1 MERKTFYIT
10 VGSGEIHEDKG
21 ASSFEFEIDATEE
34 EAEQLSELFE
44 TANSASHHSF
54 WRAHTP
60 YIQYHHDAEN
70 DEYDNSLKA
79 IYQKI
84 HELGKPATREHIES
98 MGIID

>member
-10 VGSGEIHEDKG
+10 VGSGEIHEDQG
-21 ASSFEFEIDATEE
+21 ASSYEFEIQATEE

-60 YIQYHHDAEN
+60 YIQYHHDVEN

-79 IYQKI
+79 IYKKI
-84 HELGKPATREHIES
+84 YELGNNEAKKHIET
-98 MGIID
+98 MGMLD